1 MFSIVIRLYTSSIP
15 KFTLSIKN
23 TENTSLIQTPYT
35 TFSNI
40 KIVIT
45 KKQFSTAFFFQ
56 YNCGKWYYLSIQ
68 DGTLSQA
75 PSLDEVLQATNN

>member
-1 MFSIVIRLYTSSIP
+1 MFSIVIRLYTSPIP
-15 KFTLSIKN
+15 KFTLSRKN

-45 KKQFSTAFFFQ
+45 KKQFSIAFFQ